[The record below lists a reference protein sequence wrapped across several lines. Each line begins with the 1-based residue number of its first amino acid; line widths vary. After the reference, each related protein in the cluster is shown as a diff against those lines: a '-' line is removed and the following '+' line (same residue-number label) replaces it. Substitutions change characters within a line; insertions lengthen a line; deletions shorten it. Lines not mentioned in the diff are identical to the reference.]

1 MPSEGTLF
9 VGQWSAKTGMD
20 LEKEAP
26 NVVTT
31 KHFHELLRSGYL
43 AEVVCTEEAYKKAAV
58 WYGEWIVRVVN
69 ADGTFEKLVSST
81 RMPSTSKESIRIRT
95 AKTANGLI
103 SFLHAAGF
111 RHPVIPMEE
120 GGRQILSLGDNPDTS
135 IDGFTDDDD

>member
-1 MPSEGTLF
+1 MGT
-9 VGQWSAKTGMD
+9 D
-20 LEKEAP
+20 IEKEAP

-43 AEVVCTEEAYKKAAV
+43 AEIVCTQAAYKKAAV

-81 RMPSTSKESIRIRT
+81 RQPATAKENIRIRT

-111 RHPVIPMEE
+111 THPVVPLEE
-120 GGRQILSLGDNPDTS
+120 GGRHVLELPEHLQTGGDPDM
-135 IDGFTDDDD
+135 DGD